1 MGKEAG
7 RPWGAFPAPSPAAAF
22 QKRLETQHMRS
33 IEHYTG
39 HSYWKMK
46 TTTKTGT
53 SEQFSPEGKND
64 LGKEKRKRMEEPVH
78 DSFYIIG

>member
-1 MGKEAG
+1 
-7 RPWGAFPAPSPAAAF
+7 
-22 QKRLETQHMRS
+22 MRS

>member
-7 RPWGAFPAPSPAAAF
+7 KPWGAFPALSPAAVF
-22 QKRLETQHMRS
+22 QKRLETQHVRVS
-33 IEHYTG
+33 NINIG

-53 SEQFSPEGKND
+53 SEQFFPEGKND